1 MSKPLLPE
9 PHSIAL
15 CLQHGSESQGQAKN
29 RHFIGTT
36 DDFSTLNLESYIAAE
51 IGSELGVLGE
61 MLCDFRKMTSLVPW
75 RHNEDGTLT
84 PSECP

>member
-1 MSKPLLPE
+1 MVLRVMARPRTGILSGP
-9 PHSIAL
+9 
-15 CLQHGSESQGQAKN
+15 QMN
-29 RHFIGTT
+29 
-36 DDFSTLNLESYIAAE
+36 FSTLNLESYIAAE

-84 PSECP
+84 PSEWP